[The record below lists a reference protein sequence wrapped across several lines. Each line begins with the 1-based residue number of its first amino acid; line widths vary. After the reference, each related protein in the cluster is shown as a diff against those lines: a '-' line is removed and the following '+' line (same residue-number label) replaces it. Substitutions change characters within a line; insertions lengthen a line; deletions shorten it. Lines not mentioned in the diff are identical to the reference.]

1 MSQFGRL
8 SHLGQPDKNT
18 PFLTRADLGG
28 RVIRETQRRL
38 VTMDKVVAYWVERAE
53 YDLETA
59 KAMLETARY
68 LYVAYMCQQ
77 AVEKLLKALI
87 AQQNKETLPIHN
99 LNRLAEIAG
108 ISDHLDPEQFGFL
121 AELTPY
127 CVEARYGDY
136 KESLSE
142 IVNAEKAKV
151 VYEKTREIFGW
162 LFQKID

>member
-1 MSQFGRL
+1 
-8 SHLGQPDKNT
+8 
-18 PFLTRADLGG
+18 
-28 RVIRETQRRL
+28 
-38 VTMDKVVAYWVERAE
+38 MDKIVGHWVERAE

-59 KAMLETARY
+59 KAMLDTARY

-87 AQQNKETLPIHN
+87 AQQSKEILPIHN

-108 ISDHLDPEQFGFL
+108 IRDHLSTEQFEFL

-127 CVEARYGDY
+127 CIEARYGDY

-142 IVNAEKAKV
+142 IVDAERARV
-151 VYEKTREIFGW
+151 VYEKTREVFGW
-162 LFQKID
+162 LSQKID